1 MIRQRDRFPIVVLL
15 MFGTIALGAQ
25 QPAPFTTKTNL
36 VVVPAVV
43 LDQKDNIVE
52 GLSAT
57 DFTVSEDG
65 VPVKIETFVAPQ
77 PSGSADDS
85 RFIVIVLDNIHTQDE
100 IVFRVKGIARRFVD
114 RMGPRDVA
122 MVINLNAGKG
132 TTTSSKAELNAAI
145 NRFQP
150 QIGDSIRSGEQN
162 AQHGL
167 NMIKFLTEQ
176 MTKAPQPRKV
186 LVFIGSPVMFEPSV
200 VSSMPNG
207 DAMMAPE
214 WTDAVQAAARNNV
227 SVYAIAPGGLG
238 DGQHFAEWALSFAS
252 ETGGHSWSNTNNFG
266 GAVEQIWRES
276 GSYYVLGYTP
286 PVNDRKLHKIEVKV
300 AKPGVTIRAR
310 RQRG

>member
-15 MFGTIALGAQ
+15 MIGTIALGAQ

-43 LDQKDNIVE
+43 LDQKDTIVA
-52 GLSAT
+52 GLTAA
-57 DFTVSEDG
+57 DFIVTEDG

-77 PSGSADDS
+77 PAGSPDES
-85 RFIVIVLDNIHTQDE
+85 RFVVIVLDNLHMEEE
-100 IVFRVKGIARRFVD
+100 IFFRVKGIARRFVD

-122 MVINLNAGKG
+122 TVIAINGGKSV
-132 TTTSSKAELNAAI
+132 TTSSKAELNAAI
-145 NRFQP
+145 NKFVP
-150 QIGDSIRSGEQN
+150 QFGDSIRSGQEN

-167 NMIKFLTEQ
+167 NMIKSLTEQ

-186 LVFIGSPVMFEPSV
+186 LVFLGSPAMFEPSV
-200 VSSMPNG
+200 VSSMPNA

-227 SVYAIAPGGLG
+227 SVYSISPGGVG
-238 DGQHFAEWALSFAS
+238 EGFAEWALSFADD
-252 ETGGHSWSNTNNFG
+252 TGGYAWSNTNNFG
-266 GAVEQIWRES
+266 GAVDQIWRES
-276 GSYYVLGYTP
+276 ASYYLIGYAP
-286 PVNDRKLHKIEVKV
+286 PVNDQKLHKIEVKV
-300 AKPGVTIRAR
+300 AKPGVKVRAR